1 MMSLGLSASVLVVPL
16 LLIQD
21 SSSNTILKG
30 IINTNSKNSLTA
42 YEMSGS
48 TASFVIGEAP
58 ANSTT
63 ETVRATTILDNLS
76 SELHPVAGTLAYDS
90 ITVVPADQIVSE
102 QTTKPNT
109 LVAPAHAV
117 LPPPPPPPPAPPARA
132 VPVVL
137 QYVAPVVRAPVASYA
152 NIRFGQ
158 ASWYAAP
165 FGTCAN
171 TWLPFGTIVHVT
183 NVSNGATTTCRVADR
198 GPYVG
203 GRILDLSEGTF
214 SQIAS
219 TGTGVL
225 NIKMQW

>member
-1 MMSLGLSASVLVVPL
+1 MMSLGLSASVLVAPL

-30 IINTNSKNSLTA
+30 IINTNGKNSLTA
-42 YEMSGS
+42 YEMSGP

-63 ETVRATTILDNLS
+63 ETVQATTILDNLS

-90 ITVVPADQIVSE
+90 ISVVPADQIVSE

-117 LPPPPPPPPAPPARA
+117 LPPPPPPAPPPRA
-132 VPVVL
+132 VPVVFR
-137 QYVAPVVRAPVASYA
+137 YVAPVVRVPVVSYS

-171 TWLPFGTIVHVT
+171 VWLPFGTIVHVT
-183 NVSNGATTTCRVADR
+183 NVSNGASTTCRVADR

-219 TGTGVL
+219 TGVGVL